1 MSPVRRVLGSPF
13 RGVAKI
19 FAMLRYD
26 PAAYGTGSSDR
37 RAGETNMRSAEDT
50 MRHGAVNMNL
60 GDMGNNA
67 I

>member
-1 MSPVRRVLGSPF
+1 MRTIRRVLASPF
-13 RGVAKI
+13 RSIANI
-19 FAMLRYD
+19 LAMLRYD
-26 PAAYGTGSSDR
+26 PDAYGRGSSDR
-37 RAGETNMRSAEDT
+37 QSGEDT